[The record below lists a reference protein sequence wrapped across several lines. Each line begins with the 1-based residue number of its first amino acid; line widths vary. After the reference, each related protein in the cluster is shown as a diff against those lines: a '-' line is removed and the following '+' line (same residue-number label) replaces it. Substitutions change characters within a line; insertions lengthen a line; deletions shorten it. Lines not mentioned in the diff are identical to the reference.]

1 MSISVETYRA
11 RIDLYFNRQRKAKF
25 INIGSDNLGLKVT
38 GLSWIFLLSCC
49 LLAISLNL
57 EAAKVVYKF
66 IHHTLQSI

>member
-38 GLSWIFLLSCC
+38 GLS
-49 LLAISLNL
+49 
-57 EAAKVVYKF
+57 
-66 IHHTLQSI
+66 